1 MNPATALATTFTDE
15 LVRCGVTEAVL
26 APGSRSTPLALA
38 FDEASRAGRLR
49 LHVRIDE
56 RSASFLALG
65 LARASGRTVPV
76 VCTSGSAAANF
87 HPAVTEASESGVP
100 LLLLTADRPPELR
113 ETAANQTIDQLKL
126 YGAAVRWFCEVGVPE
141 ERAGMAAYWRATVCR
156 AVAYSTG
163 AEPGPVHLNL
173 PFREPL
179 VPDGDTTWPDDL
191 GGRPGGAPWTATTG
205 GGVPW
210 AAVAE
215 VAPVG
220 AGSSWT
226 SASPA
231 GGARWTASMAAGEP
245 ASALPE
251 LPRTPRGVLVVGD
264 GTADP
269 APLIAHAHAYGWP
282 ILSEPS
288 GNARRG
294 PNAVSAY
301 HHVLATPEFAE
312 RHRPDAVVT
321 LGRPGLSKP
330 LLAYLRTAAEHVVVS
345 DTEHWP
351 DPTRTATRAVRF
363 PRQWRT
369 ATVGPPAPGPADM
382 DMAGPAPAGPPSP
395 WLADWLAAEK
405 AARAAIDTVLDG
417 PDAPAGPRLA
427 RDLAA
432 AIPSGGL
439 LFAGSSQPVRDL
451 DLAMAPRTG
460 LRVIA
465 NRGTSGIDGSVSGAA
480 GCALAH
486 QAAGGG
492 PAYALLGDLTALHDQ
507 NGLIAGPGEPVPDL
521 TIVVIN
527 NDGGGIFSG
536 LPQAALPGPFERLF
550 GTPHGV
556 DFAAV
561 AAATGTPYELIGPGD
576 LPGSAGPGVRLVEM
590 RTDRTGAEE
599 ARARLAESATRAVR
613 ETL

>member
-1 MNPATALATTFTDE
+1 MNPATALAVTLADE
-15 LVRCGVTEAVL
+15 LARCGVTEAVL

-38 FDEASRAGRLR
+38 LDDAARAGRLR

-65 LARASGRTVPV
+65 LARASGRPVPV

-87 HPAVTEASESGVP
+87 HPAVTEAAESGVP

-113 ETAANQTIDQLKL
+113 GTAANQTIDQIKL
-126 YGAAVRWFCEVGVPE
+126 YGSAVRWFCEVGVPE
-141 ERAGMAAYWRATVCR
+141 ARPGMVAYWRATVCR
-156 AVAYSTG
+156 AVAYATG

-179 VPDGDTTWPDDL
+179 VPDGDPAWPDDP
-191 GGRPGGAPWTATTG
+191 GGRAGGAPWTA
-205 GGVPW
+205 
-210 AAVAE
+210 VAR
-215 VAPVG
+215 P
-220 AGSSWT
+220 
-226 SASPA
+226 
-231 GGARWTASMAAGEP
+231 EP
-245 ASALPE
+245 AQPQE
-251 LPRTPRGVLVVGD
+251 LPDTPRGVLVVGD

-269 APLIAHAHAYGWP
+269 APFIAHAHAYGWP

-294 PNAVSAY
+294 PNAVSVY
-301 HHVLATPEFAE
+301 HHVLATPEFTD
-312 RHRPDAVVT
+312 RHRPDAIVT
-321 LGRPGLSKP
+321 VGRPGLSKP
-330 LLAYLRTAAEHVVVS
+330 LLAYLRTAPEHIVAAG
-345 DTEHWP
+345 TGHWP
-351 DPTRTATRAVRF
+351 DPTRTATRAERS
-363 PRQWRT
+363 
-369 ATVGPPAPGPADM
+369 APPWSGDDASDPPLS
-382 DMAGPAPAGPPSP
+382 GPPSA
-395 WLADWLAAEK
+395 WLADWWAAEK
-405 AARAAIDTVLDG
+405 AARAAVDAVLDG
-417 PDAPAGPRLA
+417 PEAPAEQRAA
-427 RDLAA
+427 RDLSA
-432 AIPSGGL
+432 AIPDGGL

-465 NRGTSGIDGSVSGAA
+465 NRGTSGIDGSVSNAA

-507 NGLIAGPGEPVPDL
+507 NGLIIGPGEPVPDL
-521 TIVVIN
+521 TVVVVN

-561 AAATGTPYELIGPGD
+561 AAATGTPYRRLPTAGLAAVRPG
-576 LPGSAGPGVRLVEM
+576 LGVRLIEV
-590 RTDRTGAEE
+590 RTDRSESE
-599 ARARLAESATRAVR
+599 ASRAHLADAATRAVR

>member
-1 MNPATALATTFTDE
+1 MNPATALSTTFADE

-38 FDEASRAGRLR
+38 LDEQSRAGRLR

-65 LARASGRTVPV
+65 LARASGRPVAV

-87 HPAVTEASESGVP
+87 HPAVTEASQAGVP
-100 LLLLTADRPPELR
+100 LLVFTADRPPELR
-113 ETAANQTIDQLKL
+113 ATAANQTIDQIKL
-126 YGAAVRWFCEVGVPE
+126 YGAAVRWFCEVGTPE
-141 ERAGMAAYWRATVCR
+141 ERPGMVAYWRSTVCR
-156 AVAYSTG
+156 AVAHATG
-163 AEPGPVHLNL
+163 AEPGPVHLNV

-179 VPDGDTTWPDDL
+179 VPDGDRTWPEDL
-191 GGRPGGAPWTATTG
+191 GGRAGGAPWT
-205 GGVPW
+205 
-210 AAVAE
+210 E
-215 VAPVG
+215 VA
-220 AGSSWT
+220 AT
-226 SASPA
+226 E
-231 GGARWTASMAAGEP
+231 AAP
-245 ASALPE
+245 RLPE
-251 LPRTPRGVLVVGD
+251 TPRGVLVVGD
-264 GTADP
+264 STADP
-269 APLIAHAHAYGWP
+269 APFVAHAHAHGWP

-312 RHRPDAVVT
+312 SHRPDAVVT
-321 LGRPGLSKP
+321 VGRPGLSKP
-330 LLAYLRTAAEHVVVS
+330 LLAYLGTAAEHVVVS
-345 DTEHWP
+345 GEGHWP
-351 DPTRTATRAVRF
+351 DPTRTATRAVGGTR
-363 PRQWRT
+363 PWSGEAAAPQPS
-369 ATVGPPAPGPADM
+369 GPPT
-382 DMAGPAPAGPPSP
+382 P
-395 WLADWLAAEK
+395 WLADWRAAEK
-405 AARAAIDTVLDG
+405 AARAAVDAVLD
-417 PDAPAGPRLA
+417 APGAPEEPRLA

-432 AIPSGGL
+432 AIPDGGL

-492 PAYALLGDLTALHDQ
+492 RAYALLGDLTALHDQ
-507 NGLIAGPGEPVPDL
+507 NGLIIGPGEPVPDL
-521 TIVVIN
+521 TIVVVN
-527 NDGGGIFSG
+527 NDGGGIFSS
-536 LPQAALPGPFERLF
+536 LPQAALPGSFERLF

-561 AAATGTPYELIGPGD
+561 AAANGIPYERVRPGE
-576 LPGSAGPGVRLVEM
+576 LPAVPSGDGLRLVEV
-590 RTDRTGAEE
+590 RTGRAAEE
-599 ARARLAESATRAVR
+599 ARDCLAESAARAVR
-613 ETL
+613 DTL

>member
-1 MNPATALATTFTDE
+1 VNPATALAATFTDE

-38 FDEASRAGRLR
+38 LDEASRAGRLR

-65 LARASGRTVPV
+65 LARASGRPVPV
-76 VCTSGSAAANF
+76 LCTSGSAAANF
-87 HPAVTEASESGVP
+87 HPAVTEAAESGVP

-113 ETAANQTIDQLKL
+113 GTAANQTIDQIKL
-126 YGAAVRWFCEVGVPE
+126 YGSAVRWFCEVGVPE
-141 ERAGMAAYWRATVCR
+141 ARPGMAAYWRATVCR
-156 AVAYSTG
+156 AVAYATG

-179 VPDGDTTWPDDL
+179 VPDGDPSWPDDL
-191 GGRPGGAPWTATTG
+191 GGRPGGAPWTA
-205 GGVPW
+205 
-210 AAVAE
+210 AA
-215 VAPVG
+215 AP
-220 AGSSWT
+220 A
-226 SASPA
+226 
-231 GGARWTASMAAGEP
+231 ARP
-245 ASALPE
+245 VE
-251 LPRTPRGVLVVGD
+251 LPGTPRGVLVVGD
-264 GTADP
+264 GTTDP
-269 APLIAHAHAYGWP
+269 APFVAHAHAHGWP

-301 HHVLATPEFAE
+301 HHVLGTPEFAE
-312 RHRPDAVVT
+312 RHRPEAVVSV
-321 LGRPGLSKP
+321 GRPGLSKP
-330 LLAYLRTAAEHVVVS
+330 LLAYLRTAEEHVVVS
-345 DTEHWP
+345 GTEHWP
-351 DPTRTATRAVRF
+351 DPTRTATRAVRS
-363 PRQWRT
+363 
-369 ATVGPPAPGPADM
+369 AGPWAGEAADPAPS
-382 DMAGPAPAGPPSP
+382 GPPSP

-405 AARAAIDTVLDG
+405 AARAVVDAVLDG
-417 PDAPAGPRLA
+417 PGAPEEPRLA

-432 AIPSGGL
+432 AIPDGGL

-492 PAYALLGDLTALHDQ
+492 PAYALIGDLTALHDQ
-507 NGLIAGPGEPVPDL
+507 NGLVIGPGEPVPDL
-521 TIVVIN
+521 TIVVVN

-536 LPQAALPGPFERLF
+536 LPQARLPGPFERLF

-556 DFAAV
+556 DFAAL
-561 AAATGTPYELIGPGD
+561 AAATGTPYERVRPGG
-576 LPGSAGPGVRLVEM
+576 LTAAPPGAGLRLLEV
-590 RTDRTGAEE
+590 RTDRAGAEE
-599 ARARLAESATRAVR
+599 ARARLAEAATRAVR